1 LILKFS
7 SDLRNYIGTSSQSKK
22 TSSFNT
28 HKLILCLGTLFLFGC
43 GGSSSS
49 DPVEEVPV
57 SVPVV
62 VEPII
67 NSVSFL
73 VMDNPELDADITL
86 QVAGK
91 QITARVP
98 VEVDLSDL
106 VARVDYTGD
115 SLMLDDE
122 IQVSASSRNDFKQI
136 RTYTVVMDDQRSASY
151 TLDITSFTGLPVIY
165 LDTAGEGEI
174 DSKEDYI
181 EGGFSVKGGRHF
193 SDQDRLAM
201 EIRGRGN
208 STWFLHPKKPFQM
221 KLEDKGSVF
230 GMPEKKK
237 WLFLAE
243 YSDKTMLRN
252 TVAFEMGYL
261 SNLDWTPKSQF
272 AEVFINDEYNGTYNI
287 TEKVE
292 EGGNRVDL
300 GDTGFLL
307 EIDQLDRQNEDDIYF
322 YTGQFLV
329 AIKEPEL
336 EWDDQQ
342 YQYIESYIN
351 EFESVLFSSN
361 YADPINGYAKYIEV
375 DTFVDWYLIS
385 EITKNVDS
393 RSFSSIYFNVIPGEK
408 INMGP
413 LWDFDLSFGN
423 VDYADSQYAEGF
435 WVKSN
440 PWYVRLFRDPA
451 FVEKVKT
458 RFAYFRQNQNLI
470 MDKIDMHAE
479 SLKWAQAEND
489 DKWETLGIYVW
500 PNPVIFDTYDEEVA
514 HMKDW
519 YETRMTWLETAINQ
533 L

>member
-1 LILKFS
+1 MELIVNFA
-7 SDLRNYIGTSSQSKK
+7 SDLKSYTGSSRQLKN
-22 TSSFNT
+22 SSSIT
-28 HKLILCLGTLFLFGC
+28 LLLCFSALFLFGC
-43 GGSSSS
+43 GGGSSSEPVEQ
-49 DPVEEVPV
+49 DPVPA
-57 SVPVV
+57 PVV
-62 VEPII
+62 VDPAIS
-67 NSVSFL
+67 SVSFL
-73 VMDNPELDADITL
+73 VMDNPELDTDITL
-86 QVAGK
+86 QVADN
-91 QITARVP
+91 QITATVP
-98 VEVDLSDL
+98 ANVDLSDL
-106 VARVDYTGD
+106 VARVEHTGA

-122 IQVSASSRNDFKQI
+122 VQVNASSRNDFKQI
-136 RTYTVVMDDQRSASY
+136 RTYSVVMDDQRSASY
-151 TLDITSFTGLPVIY
+151 TIDITSFTGLPVIY
-165 LDTAGEGEI
+165 LDTVGQGEI

-193 SDQDRLAM
+193 SDQERLDM

-221 KLEDKGSVF
+221 KLEDKESVF
-230 GMPEKKK
+230 GMPDKKK

-252 TVAFEMGYL
+252 TISFELGYL

-307 EIDQLDRQNEDDIYF
+307 EIDQLDRQNEDDVYF

-336 EWDDQQ
+336 EWDDAQ

-351 EFESVLFSSN
+351 EFESALFSSDF
-361 YADPINGYAKYIEV
+361 ADPDNGYAKYIDV
-375 DTFVDWYLIS
+375 DTFVDWYLVS

-393 RSFSSIYFNVIPGEK
+393 RFYSSIYFNVIPGEK

-435 WVKSN
+435 WVKTN

-479 SLKWAQAEND
+479 SLKLAQAEND
-489 DKWETLGIYVW
+489 DKWETIGIYVW
-500 PNPVIFDTYDEEVA
+500 PNPVIFDTYEEEVA
-514 HMKDW
+514 HMKEW
-519 YETRMTWLETAINQ
+519 YATRMAWLETAINE

>member
-1 LILKFS
+1 
-7 SDLRNYIGTSSQSKK
+7 
-22 TSSFNT
+22 
-28 HKLILCLGTLFLFGC
+28 
-43 GGSSSS
+43 
-49 DPVEEVPV
+49 
-57 SVPVV
+57 
-62 VEPII
+62 
-67 NSVSFL
+67 
-73 VMDNPELDADITL
+73 
-86 QVAGK
+86 
-91 QITARVP
+91 
-98 VEVDLSDL
+98 
-106 VARVDYTGD
+106 
-115 SLMLDDE
+115 
-122 IQVSASSRNDFKQI
+122 
-136 RTYTVVMDDQRSASY
+136 
-151 TLDITSFTGLPVIY
+151 
-165 LDTAGEGEI
+165 
-174 DSKEDYI
+174 
-181 EGGFSVKGGRHF
+181 
-193 SDQDRLAM
+193 
-201 EIRGRGN
+201 
-208 STWFLHPKKPFQM
+208 
-221 KLEDKGSVF
+221 
-230 GMPEKKK
+230 MPEKKK

-307 EIDQLDRQNEDDIYF
+307 EIDQLDRQNADDVYF

-336 EWDDQQ
+336 QWDDQQ

-361 YADPINGYAKYIEV
+361 YTDPINGYAKYIDV

-479 SLKWAQAEND
+479 SLQLAQAEND
-489 DKWETLGIYVW
+489 DKWETLGVYVW

-514 HMKDW
+514 HLKNW
-519 YETRMTWLETAINQ
+519 YETRMAWLETAIND